1 MIHPP
6 RGLASRLMAAQLLV
20 IATGALTLVVAALL
34 IAPALFAEHLTRTGE
49 ESPQVQQHAEEAFA
63 SSFAVS
69 LAVALVASLT
79 AAGLVSWFMVRRVAL
94 PVVALA
100 DAADAVAGGDYT
112 VTVPAGG
119 FGSELT
125 RLSDAFDHMAN
136 RLAATD
142 ATRTSMLADLAHEL
156 RTPLATLEAYIDGME
171 DQVVKADS
179 DSYAVMRD
187 QVARLRRLVVDLRE
201 SSAAEEHALDLV
213 LTPVDASVIVRDSV
227 AAAQPRYRSKGVQLQ
242 VHIPA
247 VPASIRADAERA
259 QQVLSNLLDN
269 ALRHTPSGGLVEVEV
284 RSKMRTSVQI
294 VVTDSGEGIPA
305 DELDHIFERFR
316 RVDPARA
323 ASDGGGSGLGLTIAR
338 AIAEDHGGSLTA
350 QSGGIGQG
358 SCFTWTLPMNTRS

>member
-1 MIHPP
+1 
-6 RGLASRLMAAQLLV
+6 MAAQLLV
-20 IATGALTLVVAALL
+20 ITTGALTLIVASVLV
-34 IAPALFAEHLTRTGE
+34 APALFSEHLTRTGE
-49 ESPQVQQHAEEAFA
+49 DSPEVQQHAEQAFA
-63 SSFAVS
+63 SSFAIS
-69 LAVALVASLT
+69 LAVAMVASLT
-79 AAGLVSWFMVRRVAL
+79 AAGLVSWFMVRRVAR

-100 DAADAVAGGDYT
+100 DAADAVAAGDYS

-171 DQVVKADS
+171 DQVVPADGA
-179 DSYAVMRD
+179 SYAVMRD

-201 SSAAEEHALDLV
+201 SSAAEEHALGLV
-213 LTPVDASVIVRDSV
+213 LTPLDANVIVRDSV

-242 VHIPA
+242 VRLPTEPA
-247 VPASIRADAERA
+247 PIRADAERA

-269 ALRHTPSGGLVEVEV
+269 ALRYTPSGSRVEIEV
-284 RSKMRTSVQI
+284 LANGGTSVQI
-294 VVTDSGEGIPA
+294 LVSDNGEGIPP
-305 DELDHIFERFR
+305 DEIEHIFERFR

-323 ASDGGGSGLGLTIAR
+323 VSDGGGSGLGLTIAR

-350 QSGGIGQG
+350 QSSGVGHG
-358 SCFTWTLPMNTRS
+358 SCFTWTLPKNHIP

>member
-1 MIHPP
+1 
-6 RGLASRLMAAQLLV
+6 MAAQLLV
-20 IATGALTLVVAALL
+20 IATGALTLVVAAVL
-34 IAPALFAEHLTRTGE
+34 IAPALFSEHLTRTGE
-49 ESPQVQQHAEEAFA
+49 DSPQVQQHAEQAFA
-63 SSFAVS
+63 SSFAIS

-79 AAGLVSWFMVRRVAL
+79 AAGLVSWFMVRRVAR

-112 VTVPAGG
+112 VTVPTGG

-171 DQVVKADS
+171 DHVVTTDS
-179 DSYAVMRD
+179 ASYAVMRD

-201 SSAAEEHALDLV
+201 TSAAEEHALGLV
-213 LTPVDASVIVRDSV
+213 LTPQDANVIVRDSV
-227 AAAQPRYRSKGVQLQ
+227 AAAQPSYQSKGVQLQ
-242 VHIPA
+242 MRLPA
-247 VPASIRADAERA
+247 EPVSVRADAERA
-259 QQVLSNLLDN
+259 QQVLANLLNN
-269 ALRHTPSGGLVEVEV
+269 ALRHTPSEGLVEVDLESDTEV
-284 RSKMRTSVQI
+284 SVHI
-294 VVTDSGEGIPA
+294 SVSDSGEGIPA
-305 DELDHIFERFR
+305 DEIDHIFERFR

-323 ASDGGGSGLGLTIAR
+323 VSDGGGSGLGLTIAR

-350 QSGGIGQG
+350 QSSGVGHG
-358 SCFTWTLPMNTRS
+358 SCFTWTLPKDGTS